1 MKYVSLIGHQYD
13 EYLCEQL
20 KRKGVYVDFYNAS
33 NPEDFNSDCHLLLLD
48 LRGEENTC
56 WTKKIIK
63 QCHKATLVIMLIE
76 RLQLRSSSSQKLISQ
91 YAWDYHTAP
100 FDLDRLLRLIGHALG
115 LVKLRVKHQVE
126 QQLNHCDEVK
136 TVINSKAMQTLSRQV
151 IRAAPTNIPVLIRG
165 ESGTGK
171 ELVAK
176 KIHQASNRSDGPFIA
191 VNCGSL
197 SSGVVQSEL
206 FGHEKGA
213 FTGAVNCHKGKIA
226 QADGGT
232 LFLDEIGDLPIEQ
245 QVNLLRFLQE
255 GTFDTV
261 GGCKPQAADVRI
273 LAATHIDLDA
283 AIECGQFR
291 LDLFYRLNGITLELP
306 ALRERKE
313 DIIPL
318 AEHFC
323 RRYADEFNIGPC
335 CFSEQAKTAMLEHEW
350 IGNVRELIN
359 KIRRA
364 VILCDD
370 GTIQTTDLELAEANG
385 CSDFAQGL
393 KTIKNE
399 VEKHVLVTAIQRYNG
414 KMESVA
420 RDLQI
425 SRATL
430 YRLIDKHEICEP
442 NSRTQH

>member
-1 MKYVSLIGHQYD
+1 MMKYVSVIGHQYD
-13 EYLCEQL
+13 EFLCEQL
-20 KRKGVYVDFYNAS
+20 KRKGVYVDFYNAGDLK
-33 NPEDFNSDCHLLLLD
+33 NVNSDCHLLLLD

-56 WTKKIIK
+56 WAKKVIK
-63 QCHKATLVIMLIE
+63 LCHKATLVIMLIE
-76 RLQLRSSSSQKLISQ
+76 RRQLKSTYSLKLISQ

-100 FDLDRLLRLIGHALG
+100 FEMDRLLRLIGHALG
-115 LVKLRVKHQVE
+115 LIRIR
-126 QQLNHCDEVK
+126 QQCESDPQPKHCDDVK
-136 TVINSKAMQTLSRQV
+136 TVTNSQTMQALSKQV
-151 IRAAPTNIPVLIRG
+151 IRAAPTNIPILIRG

-171 ELVAK
+171 ELIAK
-176 KIHQASNRSDGPFIA
+176 KIHQQSTRSAGAFIA

-206 FGHEKGA
+206 FGHEKGS
-213 FTGAVNCHKGKIA
+213 FTGAVSCHKGKIS

-273 LAATHIDLDA
+273 LAATHIDLEA
-283 AIECGQFR
+283 AIERGEFR

-306 ALRERKE
+306 PLRERKE

-318 AEHFC
+318 ADYFC
-323 RRYADEFNIGPC
+323 VQYADEFNTGVC
-335 CFSEQAKTAMLEHEW
+335 YFSEQAKSAMLAYEW

-364 VILCDD
+364 VILCEN
-370 GTIQTTDLELAEANG
+370 GIIQNSDLELEDTLVNPVLT
-385 CSDFAQGL
+385 QGL
-393 KTIKNE
+393 KTIKDV
-399 VEKHVLVTAIQRYNG
+399 VEKHAVLTAIQRYNG
-414 KMESVA
+414 KMDSVA
-420 RDLQI
+420 QELKI

-430 YRLIDKHEICEP
+430 YRLIDKHEISSLE
-442 NSRTQH
+442 S

>member
-1 MKYVSLIGHQYD
+1 MKYVSVIGHQYD

-20 KRKGVYVDFYNAS
+20 RRKEIYVDFYNAS
-33 NPEDFNSDCHLLLLD
+33 NPKDFNSDCHLLLLD

-56 WTKKIIK
+56 WAKKMIK
-63 QCHKATLVIMLIE
+63 QCHKATLVIMLID
-76 RLQLRSSSSQKLISQ
+76 RLQLRSAYSQKLIGQ
-91 YAWDYHTAP
+91 FAWDYHTAP

-115 LVKLRVKHQVE
+115 LIRIRLNCE
-126 QQLNHCDEVK
+126 QEKRQNHCDEVK
-136 TVINSKAMQTLSRQV
+136 AVMNSKAMQALSKQV
-151 IRAAPTNIPVLIRG
+151 IRAAPTNIPILIRG

-171 ELVAK
+171 ELIAK
-176 KIHQASNRSDGPFIA
+176 KIHQGSSRSSGAFIA

-206 FGHEKGA
+206 FGHEKGS
-213 FTGAVNCHKGKIA
+213 FTGAVSSHKGKIS

-261 GGCKPQAADVRI
+261 GGSKPQVADVRI
-273 LAATHIDLDA
+273 LAATHIDLDT
-283 AIECGQFR
+283 AIERGEFR

-306 ALRERKE
+306 PLRERKE

-323 RRYADEFNIGPC
+323 EQYADEFNTGLC
-335 CFSEQAKTAMLEHEW
+335 SFSEHAKAAMLEHEW

-359 KIRRA
+359 RIRRA
-364 VILCDD
+364 VILCEN
-370 GTIQTTDLELAEANG
+370 GIIQVADLELNARRED
-385 CSDFAQGL
+385 SKLAQGL

-399 VEKHVLVTAIQRYNG
+399 VEKHAVMTAIQRYNG
-414 KMESVA
+414 QMESVA
-420 RDLQI
+420 RDLKI

-430 YRLIDKHEICEP
+430 YRLIDKHEICSLE
-442 NSRTQH
+442 S